1 MLRTSLLALTLLAA
15 AIAPARAQT
24 EPPEPFMRDVVATPY
39 ADALLK
45 TFAAS
50 VRRHADPSCLQA
62 KKIDDATSI
71 AQGRAILERHGVRML
86 QIVEEG
92 IDRAAY
98 RAELAAEAGAG
109 AEAELERL
117 QQDPQVKQLIAIGRP
132 ARLAQ
137 VLDMVLEQFDRHLL
151 IARIKFDTISPEGRG
166 EPALPEN
173 PTQAAEAAEQ
183 EFYDKTDA
191 PQLQRYL
198 ELLHA
203 TNIATQKAINLEKV
217 AQISPKAF
225 FGGVEP
231 ALAELCI
238 GPR

>member
-15 AIAPARAQT
+15 AVVPARAQT
-24 EPPEPFMRDVVATPY
+24 EPPEPFMRDAVATPY

-71 AQGRAILERHGVRML
+71 AQGRAILQRHGVRML

-166 EPALPEN
+166 EPLPEN
-173 PTQAAEAAEQ
+173 PTEAAEAAEQ

-217 AQISPKAF
+217 AQLSPKAI
-225 FGGVEP
+225 FGGVETD
-231 ALAELCI
+231 LAGLCI